1 MTGQIP
7 AAVPAAPRVSSLRSR
22 KQREKIAN
30 IAAFVVVIVLAALTM
45 LPIWWIFRSSL
56 MNNAELFL
64 WPPSFLPK
72 HWLFS
77 NYANTMVYFP
87 FWKYLLNTM
96 TIIVPAVIGGTVT
109 ATMAGYAFG
118 RLRFKGKKF
127 IFSLCV
133 GSMLLPTM
141 VTLIP
146 LYIMWTKGFHMTD
159 TYWPLI
165 LPYFCGG
172 GAFNIFLIRQFTRTI
187 PRELDEA
194 ATLDG
199 ASNFR
204 ILFSII
210 IPCIKPAM
218 IVVALLLFITIWND
232 LLQQIIYINSADKF
246 TIAIG
251 LSQFKG
257 SLKSDW
263 AGIMCAT
270 CVSFMPGVIFYLIGQ
285 KYFVEGIVMTGM
297 KN

>member
-1 MTGQIP
+1 MKTDSI
-7 AAVPAAPRVSSLRSR
+7 RSR
-22 KQREKIAN
+22 KRQEKTANVVSFIAVV
-30 IAAFVVVIVLAALTM
+30 ILSAFVM

-56 MNNAELFL
+56 MNNAELFQ
-64 WPPSFLPK
+64 WPPSFLPDK
-72 HWLFS
+72 WLFS
-77 NYANTMVYFP
+77 NYARTLEYFP
-87 FWKYLLNTM
+87 FWTYLKNTM
-96 TIIVPAVIGGTVT
+96 TIIIPAVIGGTVT
-109 ATMAGYAFG
+109 ATMAGYAFA
-118 RLRFKGKKF
+118 RLRFRGKKL

-146 LYIMWTKGFHMTD
+146 LYIMWTKGLHLEN

-165 LPYFCGG
+165 IPFFCGG
-172 GAFNIFLIRQFTRTI
+172 GAFNIFLIRQFIKTI

-194 ATLDG
+194 ATIDG
-199 ASNFR
+199 AGHIR
-204 ILFSII
+204 ILTQII
-210 IPCIKPAM
+210 VPAIRPAM

-232 LLQQIIYINSADKF
+232 LLQQIIYINTSDKF

-263 AGIMCAT
+263 SAIMAAT
-270 CVSFMPGVIFYLIGQ
+270 CMSFMPGVIFYLIGQ

>member
-1 MTGQIP
+1 MSKRHT
-7 AAVPAAPRVSSLRSR
+7 LKNR
-22 KQREKIAN
+22 KKQEKIGNTAAL
-30 IAAFVVVIVLAALTM
+30 IAVVILAAIVM

-56 MNNAELFL
+56 MNNAELFH
-64 WPPSFLPK
+64 WPPSFFPSK
-72 HWLFS
+72 WLFS
-77 NYANTMVYFP
+77 NYAKTLQYFP
-87 FWKYLLNTM
+87 FWTYLKNTM
-96 TIIVPAVIGGTVT
+96 TIILPAVAGGTIT
-109 ATMAGYAFG
+109 ATMAGYAFA

-127 IFSLCV
+127 LFSLCV

-146 LYIMWTKGFHMTD
+146 LYIMWSKGLHLAN
-159 TYWPLI
+159 TYYPLI

-172 GAFNIFLIRQFTRTI
+172 GAFNIFLIRQFVRTI

-194 ATLDG
+194 ATIDG
-199 ASNFR
+199 AGYFR
-204 ILFSII
+204 ILVSII
-210 IPCIKPAM
+210 VPAIKSAM
-218 IVVALLLFITIWND
+218 IVVALLLFIQIWND
-232 LLQQIIYINSADKF
+232 LLQQIIYINTSEKF

-263 AGIMCAT
+263 AAIMCAT
-270 CVSFMPGVIFYLIGQ
+270 CMSFLPGVLFYVIGQ